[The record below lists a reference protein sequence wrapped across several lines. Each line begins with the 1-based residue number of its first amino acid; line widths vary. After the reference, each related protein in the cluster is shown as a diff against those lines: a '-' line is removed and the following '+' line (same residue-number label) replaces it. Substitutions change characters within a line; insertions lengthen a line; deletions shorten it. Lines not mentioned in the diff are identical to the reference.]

1 MQLQSVFTRS
11 GKLAAFALVALVAF
25 GCESVNLIGPENQ
38 LEVGTA
44 ADNFQFQVSG
54 LDNVTENLSY
64 DWENTGTQATIDI
77 SQSLTQGSAIVTITD
92 ADGTVVHQEDL
103 RQDNDT
109 DTAVG
114 TAGTW
119 RIDVQFDGSSGTV
132 NFIVQRTT

>member
-1 MQLQSVFTRS
+1 MQLQSMFTRS
-11 GKLAAFALVALVAF
+11 GKLVAFALVALVAF
-25 GCESVNLIGPENQ
+25 GCESTNLIGPQNQ

-64 DWENTGTQATIDI
+64 DWENTGTQASIDI
-77 SQSLTQGSAIVTITD
+77 SEQLTAGTAIVTITD
-92 ADGTVVHQEDL
+92 ADGAVVHQEDL
-103 RQDNDT
+103 SQDNDT

-119 RIDVQFDGSSGTV
+119 RIDVQFDGSTGTV
-132 NFIVQRTT
+132 NFIVQRKT